1 MAGAELSAPAIADF
15 AAPGVTRFNATGQGK
30 EVAVELTFEKTTEA
44 GWSHGSSNESAV
56 SSGFSAVPGRPGTVA
71 PGCDRASP
79 MIFTR

>member
-15 AAPGVTRFNATGQGK
+15 AAPGVTGFNATGQGK
-30 EVAVELTFEKTTEA
+30 EVAVELTFEKTTGA
-44 GWSHGSSNESAV
+44 GWSHGNSNESAV
-56 SSGFSAVPGRPGTVA
+56 PAVSARPGTVA